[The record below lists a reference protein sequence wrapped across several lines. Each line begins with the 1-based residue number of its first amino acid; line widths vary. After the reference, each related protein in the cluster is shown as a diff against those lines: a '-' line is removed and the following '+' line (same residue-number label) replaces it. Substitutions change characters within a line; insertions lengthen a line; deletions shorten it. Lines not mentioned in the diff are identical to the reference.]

1 MKITTALLALA
12 LSTGISLA
20 QTTTTTEETTTTDAS
35 GASSTTTTTQ
45 TSTGTLHEYSP
56 GKTFV
61 LKETSGPINYRYGQ
75 SVTYVTKSG
84 QTLTEEQVRTRVKV
98 GAPVSVQYATE
109 GETRVVNRI
118 VIED

>member
-1 MKITTALLALA
+1 MKLTTTLLALA

-20 QTTTTTEETTTTDAS
+20 QTTTTEETTTTTD
-35 GASSTTTTTQ
+35 GAGGTTTTTTTQ

-56 GKTFV
+56 GKTFIV
-61 LKETSGPINYRYGQ
+61 KETSGPMNYRYGQ

-98 GAPVSVQYATE
+98 GVPVSVQYATE

-118 VIED
+118 IIAD